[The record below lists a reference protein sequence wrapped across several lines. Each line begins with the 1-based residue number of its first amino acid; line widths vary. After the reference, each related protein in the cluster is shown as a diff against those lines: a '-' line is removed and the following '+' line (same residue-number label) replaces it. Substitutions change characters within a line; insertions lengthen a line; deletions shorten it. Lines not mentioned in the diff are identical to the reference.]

1 MEPLEGIYI
10 QQVACGLGH
19 TLFIARDEESD
30 RALLDKI
37 PVYDPDKVR
46 LDFRNKR
53 YLSRA
58 NLISQWEYTC
68 MTPALVRLVFRHK
81 LSCLCDS

>member
-1 MEPLEGIYI
+1 METLDGIYI

-30 RALLDKI
+30 RALLDKV

-46 LDFRNKR
+46 FYFRNKR
-53 YLSRA
+53 YAR
-58 NLISQWEYTC
+58 
-68 MTPALVRLVFRHK
+68 TPLVSGDTRRQL
-81 LSCLCDS
+81 

>member
-46 LDFRNKR
+46 FDFRNKR

>member
-1 MEPLEGIYI
+1 METLDGIYI

-46 LDFRNKR
+46 FYFRNKR
-53 YLSRA
+53 YLSHA
-58 NLISQWEYTC
+58 NLISQWGYMAPT
-68 MTPALVRLVFRHK
+68 LVSAVFRHK
-81 LSCLCDS
+81 LCLSV